1 MPLPNSQTCLS
12 VTDAFFAL
20 FRREP
25 RVPAVTLESLDH
37 AWRCLLNDP
46 ERRSALAG
54 ATHLR
59 IAYAQ
64 PDGRLQQANVFLEKH
79 RDSTRLFLAA
89 MDTCMQYGCGESRA
103 RALYALFMRMH
114 WLLLE
119 QAAEA
124 GITDEAVQ
132 PRPRRCSRNTLATA
146 ARTPLR
152 LNFCTEDG
160 LPFDGDRGPTRH

>member
-1 MPLPNSQTCLS
+1 MPPSNSPSCLS

-79 RDSTRLFLAA
+79 SGNTRLFLAA
-89 MDTCMQYGCGESRA
+89 MDACMQYGRGESRA

-114 WLLLE
+114 WLVLE
-119 QAAEA
+119 QAADS
-124 GITDEAVQ
+124 GSTDEPGLA
-132 PRPRRCSRNTLATA
+132 RPRRCSRSALATA

-160 LPFDGDRGPTRH
+160 LPFDSEHGPTRH

>member
-1 MPLPNSQTCLS
+1 MPPPNTPTSLS

-25 RVPAVTLESLDH
+25 RVPAVTVESLDH

-64 PDGRLQQANVFLEKH
+64 PDGHMQQANVFLEKH
-79 RDSTRLFLAA
+79 NGSTRLLLAA
-89 MDTCMQYGCGESRA
+89 MDACMQYGQGESRA

-119 QAAEA
+119 QAADGGSAEEA
-124 GITDEAVQ
+124 SLA
-132 PRPRRCSRNTLATA
+132 RPRRCSRSTLASA

-152 LNFCTEDG
+152 LNFCTENG
-160 LPFDGDRGPTRH
+160 LPFDGERGPTRH